1 MNAFTQA
8 LYSFGMIH
16 PVLAG
21 LILFFGFPEVEV
33 IILVILGI
41 LALAGR

>member
-1 MNAFTQA
+1 MNKFIQS
-8 LYSFGMIH
+8 LYSFGALHLVI
-16 PVLAG
+16 AG